1 MPYGRGMHP
10 DWLGSPQHAVGAALL
25 AGVVAWF
32 APSILRSSF
41 WVSVLV
47 AVSVAMTAE
56 VAWEIAEYPLRYA
69 DDPNLTAYYDTV
81 ADLTSSLVGGL
92 LGAMLVAAISHRRR
106 EPAPDQS

>member
-1 MPYGRGMHP
+1 MPYRRGMHP
-10 DWLGSPQHAVGAALL
+10 DWLGSPQHALGAALL

-32 APSILRSSF
+32 APTLLQSSY

-47 AVSVAMTAE
+47 AVGVAMTAE
-56 VAWEIAEYPLRYA
+56 VAVEVAEYPLRYA

-92 LGAMLVAAISHRRR
+92 VGAVLVAAISHRRR
-106 EPAPDQS
+106 ESAPDES